1 MMYVSKGIL
10 CKRKRRQWIL
20 IRQYDCLIKLFGE
33 EAAAWEKGR
42 LGFAYT
48 HHRGEINVI
57 QNLMKKGLVAIES
70 GESEI
75 DKYNLLRHCSIY
87 SNPKFQFCF
96 KFFNKTEKRILRW
109 IKKAGTYLSCSEL
122 VALEDKGIKPQA
134 ELLYKDNVV
143 KLMKILYPALVSIS
157 GDMESRMRYSIYRQS
172 TVNAVMTLLRR
183 KRVIIM

>member
-57 QNLMKKGLVAIES
+57 QNLMKKGSWRLKV
-70 GESEI
+70 G
-75 DKYNLLRHCSIY
+75 K
-87 SNPKFQFCF
+87 
-96 KFFNKTEKRILRW
+96 
-109 IKKAGTYLSCSEL
+109 
-122 VALEDKGIKPQA
+122 
-134 ELLYKDNVV
+134 V
-143 KLMKILYPALVSIS
+143 KLTNIIYCVIAQYTQIRNFNFALNSLIK
-157 GDMESRMRYSIYRQS
+157 RR
-172 TVNAVMTLLRR
+172 NAF
-183 KRVIIM
+183 